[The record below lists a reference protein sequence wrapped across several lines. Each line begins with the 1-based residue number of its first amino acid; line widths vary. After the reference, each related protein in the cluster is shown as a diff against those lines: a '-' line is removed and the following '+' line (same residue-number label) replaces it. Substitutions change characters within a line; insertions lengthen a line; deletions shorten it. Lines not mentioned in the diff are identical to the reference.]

1 MGHRQVKNCHQ
12 HPSTG
17 WLKKPAAQRKMS
29 FSIIP
34 KRLPILYSIFFH
46 VNNPVPETL
55 FFCRIHKF
63 TQQKSPPGEL
73 RRGHSNNEQPAKGLT
88 TGHVDVAI

>member
-1 MGHRQVKNCHQ
+1 
-12 HPSTG
+12 
-17 WLKKPAAQRKMS
+17 MS

-88 TGHVDVAI
+88 TGHVDVAIWKFKNHKAPEDVKTWKQLPGG